1 MLLELS
7 LLLVTANSAPAV
19 TVVQS
24 VDLARYAGTW
34 YEIARLPNRFQRDC
48 TSDITATYT
57 LRPDWRITALNEC
70 RKANGGL
77 KSAQGRVRVAD
88 PKVPN
93 TKLKVSFFWPFSGG
107 YWILDRDPDYRWAV
121 VGTPGRDLS
130 LGSEPDTANWRI
142 ASSAN
147 SHPSRRAGRRLQK
160 AEANTPCT
168 FFHLQYSTHDSI

>member
-48 TSDITATYT
+48 ASDITATYT

-93 TKLKVSFFWPFSGG
+93 TKLKVSFFWPS
-107 YWILDRDPDYRWAV
+107 
-121 VGTPGRDLS
+121 VGAIG
-130 LGSEPDTANWRI
+130 
-142 ASSAN
+142 
-147 SHPSRRAGRRLQK
+147 
-160 AEANTPCT
+160 
-168 FFHLQYSTHDSI
+168 YSTVIRTTDGP